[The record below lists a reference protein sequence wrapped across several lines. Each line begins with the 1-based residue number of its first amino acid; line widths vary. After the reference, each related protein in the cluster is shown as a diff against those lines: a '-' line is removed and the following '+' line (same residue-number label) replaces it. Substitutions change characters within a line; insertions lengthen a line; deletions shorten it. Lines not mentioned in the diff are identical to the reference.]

1 MSESDSNDDFPTQSI
16 TGSHDAAAGDSSFE
30 SSDRSASL
38 DATTN
43 VDVTPSPS
51 VRIGRYKLLQQIGEG
66 GMGSVWMA
74 QQESPV
80 RRRVAVKLVR
90 ADMDSKLVLARFQAE
105 RQALAMMEHA
115 NIATVFD
122 AGTSDEGRPYFVMEL
137 VQGPPIT
144 KYCDEQRLSTRER
157 LELFIPVCQA
167 VHHAHQ
173 KGVIHRDL
181 KPSNVMVG
189 TQDNKPVPKVI
200 DFGLA
205 KAQQQQMQLT
215 DKTLFTEFGQVVGTV
230 QYMSPEQAVLD
241 VNDVDTRS
249 DIYALGV
256 LLYELLTGS
265 TPLQRS
271 AVSEMPIL
279 KVLSMV
285 RDSDPPRP
293 SDRVT
298 SVGESISEI
307 SSKRQTEPQ
316 GLKQTLSGDL
326 DWIVMKALE
335 KDRER
340 RFGSAAEFAED
351 IRRYLDDEPIEA
363 RPPSTRYRLGKFAR
377 KHRVLMAATTAFLL
391 LLLAGIA
398 GTTWFAIAAER
409 SRETAEQ
416 SREAAEQALE
426 AAEKARATAV
436 AEKERGDNEKIL
448 AGQEAKRARE
458 AEEAATNAAAMA
470 EQETARA
477 KKAET
482 RADKQAARATEA
494 SKLAQARLARSDYW
508 VATASFQSDRISR
521 GYDLLE
527 KIPEQYRN
535 FEWHYDFNHFRQSR
549 LTFQLRNG
557 RIGYVSVQPDGKR
570 FAASGGHQLYMFD
583 TETGSEI
590 DLGEIG
596 RGKMRWARWSPDGK
610 LFAVLHTDRV
620 DFYDGTTLEFK
631 KSITLKASNFVF
643 APDSE
648 SIYVSQQYAVCRWSY
663 ATGEKVFTA
672 KGPRIKI
679 MGLAVSPD
687 GSQLAVGRS
696 NGRISLYNTKTG
708 EIDQQFRVDL
718 GVPWLSYNPEEPML
732 AFPSGSNNLKV
743 DLVNPDTGE
752 HLRTINAGNNH
763 VDQLVFSP
771 DGTHLLTTGWSTNV
785 KLWEVATGKLLRT
798 FSEHRSVVKSIV
810 WIENGRS
817 FLSTDGLGYGRV
829 TSIESNDSD
838 AILQQAEDP
847 MAVCVRDSDGH
858 IATGDGRT
866 VVIRNANEKVLRSF
880 DGDKNLNIQH
890 LSFSPDGRQLAVA
903 GDDGVVT
910 LWDPDSGDL
919 IHKLEKHT
927 KAVLSLAF
935 TPDGTKLVTSGYDK
949 QLLVWNVATGEQIWS
964 LEKAH
969 SKSAFAVAC
978 SPDGKLIASA
988 SHDKSLHFWDA
999 TTGQHLRAV
1008 KYESHYSGEPGYR
1021 RFRSLTF
1028 SPDSKNIYAGTQA
1041 SEIFVFDCET
1051 GKERTQ
1057 FFGDSSGISV
1067 MTFNPDG
1074 SRLITGSN
1082 DHTIRIWDPK
1092 TFEELRILTGH
1103 TDSVK
1108 SLCFNR
1114 DGTKLFSASR
1124 DGTARVWDGTP
1135 LRPSP
1140 DIGR

>member
-1 MSESDSNDDFPTQSI
+1 MLKVDRLAPRLDPTMSDSDSSEELPTRASS
-16 TGSHDAAAGDSSFE
+16 GEHDAAAKAESFQFD
-30 SSDRSASL
+30 DRSMPL
-38 DATTN
+38 DHTTAA
-43 VDVTPSPS
+43 DDAIAPS

-90 ADMDSKLVLARFQAE
+90 AGMDSKLVLARFEAE

-115 NIATVFD
+115 NIAKVFD
-122 AGTSDEGRPYFVMEL
+122 AGTSDDGRPYFVMEL

-144 KYCDEQRLSTRER
+144 KYCDNHRLSTRDR

-173 KGVIHRDL
+173 KGIIHRDL
-181 KPSNVMVG
+181 KPNNVMVG
-189 TQDNKPVPKVI
+189 TQDGRPVPKVI

-205 KAQQQQMQLT
+205 KAQQHQMQLT

-241 VNDVDTRS
+241 VHDVDTRS
-249 DIYALGV
+249 DIYSLGV

-271 AVSEMPIL
+271 SVSEMPIL
-279 KVLSMV
+279 KVLSMI
-285 RDSDPPRP
+285 RESDPPRP

-298 SVGESISEI
+298 SVGESIFEI
-307 SSKRQTEPQ
+307 SAARQTDSQ
-316 GLKQTLSGDL
+316 RLKQTLSGDL
-326 DWIVMKALE
+326 DWIVMKALD

-363 RPPSTRYRLGKFAR
+363 RPPSASYRISKFAR
-377 KHRVLMAATTAFLL
+377 KHRVLMAATSTFLL

-409 SRETAEQ
+409 SRETA
-416 SREAAEQALE
+416 
-426 AAEKARATAV
+426 V
-436 AEKERGDNEKIL
+436 AEKERGDREKMV
-448 AGQEAKRARE
+448 ADQEAKRARV
-458 AEEAATNAAAMA
+458 AEESANRAAAMA
-470 EQETARA
+470 KQEAARA
-477 KKAET
+477 KTAET

-494 SKLAQARLARSDYW
+494 SELAQARLARSDYW
-508 VATASFQSDRISR
+508 VATASFQGDRISR

-527 KIPEQYRN
+527 KIPERYRN

-549 LTFQLRNG
+549 LTVQLRNG
-557 RIGYVSVQPDGKR
+557 RIGYASVQPDGKR
-570 FAASGGHQLYMFD
+570 FAASGGRQLYMFD

-590 DLGEIG
+590 DLGEID

-620 DFYDGTTLEFK
+620 DFHDGTTLEFK

-648 SIYVSQQYAVCRWSY
+648 SIYVSHRNDVCRWSY

-679 MGLAVSPD
+679 MGFGVSPD

-718 GVPWLSYNPEEPML
+718 GVPWLSYNPKEPML
-732 AFPSGSNNLKV
+732 AFPSGSDNLKV

-752 HLRTINAGNNH
+752 HLRTIDAGNNH

-771 DGTHLLTTGWSTNV
+771 DGTHLLSTGWSTNV

-798 FSEHRSVVKSIV
+798 FSEHRSVIKSIV
-810 WIENGRS
+810 WFENGRS
-817 FLSTDGLGYGRV
+817 FLSTDGSGYGRV
-829 TSIESNDSD
+829 TSIESDDSN
-838 AILQQAEDP
+838 AILQQGKKP
-847 MAVCVRDSDGH
+847 MAVCVGDSDGH
-858 IATGDGRT
+858 IATGDGRK
-866 VVIRNANEKVLRSF
+866 VVIRNADEKVLRSF
-880 DGDKNLNIQH
+880 NGDKNLNIQQ

-903 GDDGVVT
+903 GDDGVVA
-910 LWDPDSGDL
+910 LWDSDSGDL

-949 QLLVWNVATGEQIWS
+949 QLFVWNVATGEQIWT
-964 LEKAH
+964 LEKAR
-969 SKSAFAVAC
+969 SKSVFAVAC

-988 SHDKSLHFWDA
+988 SQDKSLHFWDA
-999 TTGQHLRAV
+999 TTGQHLRTA
-1008 KYESHYSGEPGYR
+1008 KYKSRDSGEPGYR

-1051 GKERTQ
+1051 GKEKTQ
-1057 FFGDSSGISV
+1057 FFGDSSGINV

-1103 TDSVK
+1103 TDYVK
-1108 SLCFNR
+1108 SLYFNR
-1114 DGTKLFSASR
+1114 DGTKLYSASR

-1135 LRPSP
+1135 SP
-1140 DIGR
+1140 R